1 MHALYVHKNTSTDLQ
16 LDVAALNLNKLSY
29 TSTMAVCLL
38 KDGNKHDFLL
48 SMHSNHSF
56 KYKYD

>member
-1 MHALYVHKNTSTDLQ
+1 MQIMHALYVHKNTSTDLQ

-38 KDGNKHDFLL
+38 KDGNKHFFVYA
-48 SMHSNHSF
+48 F
-56 KYKYD
+56 KPFTQIQI